1 MKAIKM
7 VSLGV
12 ALSLSAFGQA
22 QAANFCIAVLGG
34 FGNGGATFV
43 SKNFSL
49 PANGTCSPWNGF
61 TKTATTVIATSTG
74 TGCRS
79 SDGKVFTLSVFSTD
93 PAFFG
98 IGTAAS
104 DQLSFCPGGSSG
116 CPIGSGSSSGSFGTG
131 TVKAVSC
138 TTSLLT
144 LPSVHD

>member
-12 ALSLSAFGQA
+12 ALSLSAVGQA

-34 FGNGGATFV
+34 FGHGGATLV

-49 PANGTCSPWNGF
+49 PANGTCSPWHGY

-79 SDGKVFTLSVFSTD
+79 SDGKVFTLSVLSTD
-93 PAFFG
+93 PDFFG
-98 IGTAAS
+98 IATTAS
-104 DQLSFCPGGSSG
+104 DHLKFCPAGSSG
-116 CPIGSGSSSGSFGTG
+116 CPVGSGSSTGSLGTG